1 MVDIHPG
8 DSRAVL
14 LAEDDE
20 SVATL
25 VEFKLKRAGFGVE
38 RVARGDLALER
49 LASAARAGEPYGFAV
64 LDGRLPGKDGV
75 TVMEEAAAFGWV
87 AGGIL
92 ASADELASVTPPP
105 GWMKLRKPFDLN
117 VLLEF
122 VKTGIESRAREAAVA
137 EEDPVVES
145 LRAEFRSSFAGKASE
160 LRRILTSAA
169 GEGRDSELLRF
180 AHNLAGSAGTY
191 GFHAVSELAARVEA
205 SVPGGDC
212 EAPAQRLL
220 ACLSS
225 GD

>member
-1 MVDIHPG
+1 MVDIHSG
-8 DSRAVL
+8 DSRSVL
-14 LAEDDE
+14 LAEDDD

-49 LASAARAGEPYGFAV
+49 LASAARAGEPFGFAV

-75 TVMEEAAAFGWV
+75 TVMEDAAAFGWV
-87 AGGIL
+87 AGGVL

-105 GWMKLRKPFDLN
+105 GWIKLRKPFDLN

-122 VKTGIESRAREAAVA
+122 VRTGIESHAREAPVA

-145 LRAEFRSSFAGKASE
+145 LRAEFRTSFAGKASE
-160 LRRILTSAA
+160 LRRILDTVA
-169 GEGRDSELLRF
+169 GKDRDAELLRF

-191 GFHAVSELAARVEA
+191 GFHAVSELAARVEE
-205 SVPGGDC
+205 SVPGGDFG
-212 EAPAQRLL
+212 APAQQLL
-220 ACLSS
+220 ERLSS
-225 GD
+225 GG